1 MEQWCT
7 LMDGIDG
14 LKVQRAPMPTD
25 LGHDEVLVRI
35 SRVSLNHRDMKIVCG
50 DFRGRYDLPSEP
62 MVVCSDASG
71 IVVEV
76 GGHAAASSW
85 AKGDRVL
92 TLVRPTHDHGPTRA
106 EHHALGLGF
115 PKPGVLCRYR
125 IFKAAGLVR
134 IPDSMSLDEA
144 CTLPTAGTTAWMALN
159 WNYPI
164 GRPRTGSDTTV
175 LLQGTGGVSVI
186 TSSSEDKLQRAR
198 ELGAQQTINYHT
210 TPSWA
215 DEALRLTDGKGV
227 DVIVETGGP
236 ATMQQSLKA
245 VAEGGSISAV
255 GVLTGLTEITGQTP
269 IGLSLINRN
278 ATLRG
283 INIGPKDRVEEML
296 EEYCMKRIHP
306 VIDRQFGFDQVKEAF
321 DYVRGGKHF
330 GKVVINVDGT

>member
-14 LKVQRAPMPTD
+14 LKVQKAPLPTD

-35 SRVSLNHRDMKIVCG
+35 SRVSLNHRDIKIVCG

-76 GGHAAASSW
+76 GGNATGSSW

-125 IFKAAGLVR
+125 IFKAASLVR
-134 IPDSMSLDEA
+134 VPDSMSLDEA
-144 CTLPTAGTTAWMALN
+144 CTLPTAA
-159 WNYPI
+159 
-164 GRPRTGSDTTV
+164 
-175 LLQGTGGVSVI
+175 VI

-198 ELGAQQTINYHT
+198 QLGAQHTINYQT

-215 DEALRLTDGKGV
+215 DEALRLTNGKGV

-296 EEYCMKRIHP
+296 DEYCKKRIHP

>member
-14 LKVQRAPMPTD
+14 LKVQRAPLPTD

-35 SRVSLNHRDMKIVCG
+35 SRVSLNHRDIKIVCG

-76 GGHAAASSW
+76 GGNATGSSW

-125 IFKAAGLVR
+125 RFKAAGLVR

-144 CTLPTAGTTAWMALN
+144 CTLPTAA
-159 WNYPI
+159 
-164 GRPRTGSDTTV
+164 
-175 LLQGTGGVSVI
+175 VI

-198 ELGAQQTINYHT
+198 ELGAQHTINYHT

-269 IGLSLINRN
+269 IALSLINRN